1 MICGLKALAAH
12 EASVQWE
19 LRQDR
24 RGRRWSSSNEGLFGL
39 GDLHQPQMMS
49 LSLMFLLKQ
58 GKNVRLAF
66 GSGM

>member
-19 LRQDR
+19 LRQDT
-24 RGRRWSSSNEGLFGL
+24 WSSSNEGLFDL